1 MGAPNGHFCI
11 VFLPVFV
18 VPDCGV
24 HLRFDLS
31 HSVLLV
37 RLSGRELCSRDPLAS

>member
-1 MGAPNGHFCI
+1 MQKHHRMGAPNSDPRI

-18 VPDCGV
+18 IPDCGV

-37 RLSGRELCSRDPLAS
+37 QLSGREL